1 LPPPATLDNSRGCAA
16 VSNQE
21 GSVVAETFRAFIVN
35 KIGDEFSAGVQQLSL
50 ADLPAG
56 EVTVRVAY
64 SCVNYKDGLAA
75 TPDGRVVRGYPMVP
89 GVDLAGTVTDST
101 DSRFVPGDEVIAT
114 GHDLGVAHWGGFADY
129 ARLPAAWLVR
139 RPEGLSLREAMA
151 LGTAGF
157 TAALSVQRLEH
168 NGLTPAGGRVLVSGA
183 TGGVGSTAVGM
194 LAARGYE
201 VSASTG
207 KQSEHQFLTDLGAS
221 EILSREEVSAPSSRP
236 LEQERWAAGVDPVGG
251 ETLAYMLRTT
261 RYGGSVASSGLT
273 GGSVLQTTVL
283 PFILRGVSL
292 LGIESVNCPQP
303 LRELLWQ
310 RLAADLKPR
319 GLTESIGYEIGLD
332 ELPRVLALIL
342 KGGVR
347 GRAIVRLQ

>member
-1 LPPPATLDNSRGCAA
+1 MLRAATLDNGRGAA
-16 VSNQE
+16 SVSNRE
-21 GSVVAETFRAFIVN
+21 GSVVAETFRAFIVSKSEN
-35 KIGDEFSAGVQQLSL
+35 DFSAGVQQISL
-50 ADLPAG
+50 ADLPQG

-75 TPDGRVVRGYPMVP
+75 TPDGRVVRSYPMVP
-89 GVDLAGTVTDST
+89 GVDLAGTVTESSDT
-101 DSRFVPGDEVIAT
+101 RFSPGDEVIAT
-114 GHDLGVAHWGGFADY
+114 GHDIGVAHWGGFAEY

-157 TAALSVQRLEH
+157 TAALSVQRLEQ
-168 NGLTPAGGRVLVSGA
+168 NGLSTGSGRVLVSGA

-194 LAARGYE
+194 LAALGYD

-221 EILSREEVSAPSSRP
+221 EILGREEVSTPSSRP
-236 LEQERWAAGVDPVGG
+236 LEKERWAAGIDPVGG

-261 RYGGSVASSGLT
+261 QYGGSVASSGLT
-273 GGSVLQTTVL
+273 GGSGLQTTVL
-283 PFILRGVSL
+283 PFILRGVNL
-292 LGIESVNCPQP
+292 LGIESVNCAQP
-303 LRELLWQ
+303 LREQLWQ
-310 RLAADLKPR
+310 RLASDLKPR
-319 GLTESIGYEIGLD
+319 GLTESIGYEIDLE
-332 ELPRVLALIL
+332 ELPGVLALIL